1 MKRNV
6 QVREAA
12 AKCGVKLWQVAE
24 ALGIS
29 DATFS
34 RHIRREFSP
43 EEREKILG
51 LIEKIAEAEG
61 GAR

>member
-1 MKRNV
+1 MRKNV
-6 QVREAA
+6 LVRETA
-12 AKCGVKLWQVAE
+12 AKRGVKLWQIAD
-24 ALGIS
+24 ALGIT

-34 RHIRREFSP
+34 RRIRKEFSDA
-43 EEREKILG
+43 EREKIIG